1 MVDAVEDRSNFDDA
15 DAAEIVV
22 AVLVAVFAV
31 LGILVCIK
39 RIRNLRRDR
48 QEHSRQQLLLA
59 AAAACRQ
66 DDDLR
71 GRTLPTPT
79 SIRDQAL
86 HVAASDHLT
95 NIRLS
100 LGSGRSSGS
109 LETTNRPLP
118 ALERARRSGGSMS
131 RGDQALHVAASDHLT
146 NIRLSLGSGRSSGS
160 LETTNRPLPA
170 LERARRSGGR
180 MSNSSWVSDE
190 GRETFDVSNSDE
202 HPEDLRFSV

>member
-1 MVDAVEDRSNFDDA
+1 MGEQPLPPSLPPPLALPPPPPPDNEMVDAVEDRSNFDDA

-100 LGSGRSSGS
+100 LGSG
-109 LETTNRPLP
+109 
-118 ALERARRSGGSMS
+118 
-131 RGDQALHVAASDHLT
+131 
-146 NIRLSLGSGRSSGS
+146 S